1 MTVDCWRVRGP
12 SRDRHIYRH
21 RENGLGKRFS
31 RRRDGDDAHDDDIRA
46 YSRQGVH
53 LYFLGPYPF
62 TLTRRT
68 RRTEQGA
75 PYLCGFPT
83 YDWRRV
89 CLIALITRRR
99 YPTRTMGCSR
109 VYQEHCRVQ
118 VGNPTTRNPLLTL
131 NTVAVVGFVGSCEK
145 I

>member
-1 MTVDCWRVRGP
+1 MTLNCWRVRGP
-12 SRDRHIYRH
+12 SRHRHGYRH
-21 RENGLGKRFS
+21 RGKGLGKRFS
-31 RRRDGDDAHDDDIRA
+31 RYRDGDDAHDGPLRA
-46 YSRQGVH
+46 YSREGVH

-62 TLTRRT
+62 NQT

-89 CLIALITRRR
+89 CLISLITRRR
-99 YPTRTMGCSR
+99 YPTRELVCRR
-109 VYQEHCRVQ
+109 VRRWRV
-118 VGNPTTRNPLLTL
+118 GL
-131 NTVAVVGFVGSCEK
+131 C